1 MTDQVSGLH
10 DHLGYWLRRL
20 SDEVHGRFEKQLAEH
35 GVTVA
40 QWAVLI
46 TVYRGDAT
54 TTREVSRYVDIDVGA
69 VSRLVDRL
77 IAKELMS
84 REPDPRSR
92 RVLRLTLTEEGR
104 RLAPLLAE
112 IADRNDAHFFAALA
126 PDRRR
131 RLEAWIRDLVGAP
144 HPPHEQEPQHEQQH
158 QQQHEGNEP

>member
-1 MTDQVSGLH
+1 MTAQTSGLH

-20 SDEVHGRFEKQLAEH
+20 SDEVHGRFERQLAEH

-77 IAKELMS
+77 IAKDLIS
-84 REPDPRSR
+84 REPDPDSK
-92 RVLRLTLTEEGR
+92 RVLRLTLTDQGR
-104 RLAPLLAE
+104 DLAPRLAE
-112 IADRNDAHFFAALA
+112 IADRNDAHFFAALTA
-126 PDRRR
+126 DQRLQ
-131 RLEAWIRDLVGAP
+131 LEAWIRDLVGTPTPA
-144 HPPHEQEPQHEQQH
+144 H
-158 QQQHEGNEP
+158 GKSAS